1 MKINDNEYF
10 TRYYEPGS
18 RVLKRQPR
26 NGIYERGVFGRIDKN
41 KITEFTGEEK
51 GNSSG
56 IDGYYSVSVYDAFL
70 PDTPLISAVNMGE
83 RSNVQKDKN
92 WAFAIQDSLSY

>member
-1 MKINDNEYF
+1 MRLGYIFENSEEIDFQCWISQKDFKKY
-10 TRYYEPGS
+10 
-18 RVLKRQPR
+18 R
-26 NGIYERGVFGRIDKN
+26 N
-41 KITEFTGEEK
+41 EFTGEEK

-83 RSNVQKDKN
+83 RSNV
-92 WAFAIQDSLSY
+92 